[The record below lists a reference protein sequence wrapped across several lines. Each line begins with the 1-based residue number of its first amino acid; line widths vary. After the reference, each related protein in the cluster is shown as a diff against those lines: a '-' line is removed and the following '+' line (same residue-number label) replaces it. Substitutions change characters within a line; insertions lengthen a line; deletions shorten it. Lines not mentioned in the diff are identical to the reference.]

1 MKRLKKNTADDYDS
15 SRPPDPNS
23 QSVLMDPDKKSSY
36 NPIRLMA
43 SSNPTRLMGII
54 VVCLIFISVLFSVS
68 VVFKDPP
75 SDIIREA
82 SETRVLE
89 GGPRQGTCFRI
100 FEGFKY

>member
-15 SRPPDPNS
+15 SRPPYPNS
-23 QSVLMDPDKKSSY
+23 HGVLMDPDKKSSS
-36 NPIRLMA
+36 NPI
-43 SSNPTRLMGII
+43 RLMGII

-89 GGPRQGTCFRI
+89 GGPRQGTCFRV